1 MSENTYSLQYW
12 IRGGKDESYPTS
24 PIVNICLKTW
34 STKKDIPPIISPD
47 LMTEGEIDHHVNK
60 LQSELETIRVEAKK
74 ALRSRLPN

>member
-34 STKKDIPPIISPD
+34 GRKKDMPPNISPD